1 MLIDTRRLDEGV
13 AVEADICIIG
23 GGMAG
28 LAMGLELSRQGVA
41 TVVLES
47 GGHQADNQTRD
58 LNRGESVG
66 IPYGF
71 ADGCR
76 SRFLG
81 GSSNCWG
88 GWCRPFSPQDF
99 ETRAWVP
106 HSGWPIGLR
115 DMEPFYQRAHRV
127 LRLGPMEY
135 DPEYWVR
142 AINRP
147 EVSRFPLGGMA
158 IEDVIAQFSPPVR
171 MGIDH
176 RTELDSSSHLRVYL
190 FANVVDI
197 ESCPEARTVNA
208 VRVQTLSG
216 RNMSVNARQ
225 FVLASGGIENARL
238 LLACNRRAAAGLGN
252 AHDLVGRYYMDH
264 PRITW
269 GRVEL
274 NPAYRSNRFHDFRY
288 HYHNPAFSAHGTCI
302 AGQFAPTQQA
312 QQDEE
317 LLNSS
322 MWFHSELPGE
332 HNGPGQALTH
342 AKAWLLRKDKPET
355 SLMKDFAA
363 VLRHPIDTAGYVA
376 GQYFPHPAL
385 MRRMWVRTIVEPTP
399 DPASRVTLSTE
410 RDQLQMPRVRVDWR
424 LDHRVRHTFQR
435 TAELLKESLE
445 ASGAARV
452 TLDPPIEDGEWPAT
466 FEREGTWHHMGTTRM
481 HESPRQG
488 VVDPNCR
495 VHGMNNLFVAGS
507 SVFPTVGA
515 NLPTLTLVALAL
527 RLTDHLIAELK
538 APLTAG

>member
-1 MLIDTRRLDEGV
+1 MVIDTRRLDEEAVV
-13 AVEADICIIG
+13 AADVCIIG

-28 LAMGLELSRQGVA
+28 LALGLELSRRGVS

-47 GGHQADNQTRD
+47 GGHEPDNQTRD
-58 LNRGESVG
+58 LYRGEAVG
-66 IPYGF
+66 IPYSF

-88 GWCRPFSPQDF
+88 GWCRPFGSQDF
-99 ETRAWVP
+99 ETRPWVP
-106 HSGWPIGLR
+106 HSGWPFGLR
-115 DMEPFYQRAHRV
+115 DLEPFYQRAHRV

-142 AINRP
+142 AIGRP
-147 EVSRFPLGGMA
+147 NVSRFSLRGTA

-171 MGIDH
+171 MGIDY
-176 RTELDSSSHLRVYL
+176 RPELDSASHLRVFL

-197 ESCPEARTVNA
+197 ETCPEARKVEA
-208 VRVQTLSG
+208 VRVRTLSG
-216 RNMSVNARQ
+216 RRMSVSARK
-225 FVLASGGIENARL
+225 FVLATGGIENARL
-238 LLACNRRAAAGLGN
+238 MLACNRRASPGLGN
-252 AHDLVGRYYMDH
+252 AHDLVGRYFMDH

-269 GRVEL
+269 GCVEL
-274 NPAYRSNRFHDFRY
+274 NPAYRRNKFYDFRY
-288 HYHNPAFSAHGTCI
+288 HYHNPAVSAHGTCV
-302 AGQFAPTQQA
+302 AGQFAPTKQA

-322 MWFHSELPGE
+322 VWLHSELPGE
-332 HNGPGQALTH
+332 LTGSGQALTN

-355 SLMKDFAA
+355 SLMKDLGTL
-363 VLRHPIDTAGYVA
+363 VRHPIDTIGYVA

-385 MRRMWVRTIVEPTP
+385 MRRVSFRTIVESTP
-399 DPASRVTLSTE
+399 DPESRVTLSTE
-410 RDQLQMPRVRVDWR
+410 RDQLGMPRVRVEWR
-424 LDHRVRHTFQR
+424 LDQRVRHTFNR
-435 TAELLKESLE
+435 TAQLFKEALE
-445 ASGAARV
+445 AGGAARV
-452 TLDPPIEDGEWPAT
+452 TLDPPMKEGEWSST

-507 SVFPTVGA
+507 SVFPTSGA

-527 RLTDHLIAELK
+527 RLADHLIAELR
-538 APLTAG
+538 APLTAD